1 MLDGSG
7 IFHILATPFRADGSL
22 DVEGL
27 PHLVESVLAAV
38 TTG

>member
-1 MLDGSG
+1 MIDWLH
-7 IFHILATPFRADGSL
+7 IFHILATPFADDGSL
-22 DVEGL
+22 DTAGL